1 MLSTTDFKRYYEI
14 LGINKT
20 ATLEEIKQAYRQL
33 ARQYHPDLNGGDK
46 EAEDS
51 FKLIN
56 EAYQVLS
63 DPDRHQDYEEYD
75 RYSQPTN
82 PAKTSPPKAAANPT
96 SSKEFNLEEYSNFN
110 DFIYDLLGYFLQDP
124 ATGKPVYTSRNTTK

>member
-1 MLSTTDFKRYYEI
+1 MLSTTGFKRYYEI
-14 LGINKT
+14 LGISKT

-33 ARQYHPDLNGGDK
+33 ARQYHPDLNAGDK

-75 RYSQPTN
+75 RYSQPANT
-82 PAKTSPPKAAANPT
+82 AKTPSPKQAANT
-96 SSKEFNLEEYSNFN
+96 TARNEFNLEEYSNFN

-124 ATGKPVYTSRNTTK
+124 LTGKQVYNSQNSKK